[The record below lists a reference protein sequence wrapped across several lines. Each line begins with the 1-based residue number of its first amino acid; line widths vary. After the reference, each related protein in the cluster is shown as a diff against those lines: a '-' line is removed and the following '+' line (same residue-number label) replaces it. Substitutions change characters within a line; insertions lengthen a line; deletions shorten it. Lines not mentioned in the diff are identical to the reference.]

1 MAKIDELREIMQRLR
16 DPRGGC
22 PWDRAQTMSSI
33 VPHTLEEA
41 YEVADA
47 VARDDTDV
55 LRDELGD
62 LLFQVLFLCQLAEE
76 RQAFGLSEVMAALR
90 DKLVRRHPHVF
101 GDEPVLSMT
110 DHALRWEALKAEDRE
125 RSASTSELDDVPRS
139 LPALTRAAK
148 LQKRA
153 ARVGFD
159 WAKAAEALR
168 KFDEECEEVRAALR
182 ESEPLA
188 KLREE
193 LGDTLFALVNVAR
206 KLDVDAEGALRAAN
220 DKFERRFHHIEA
232 RLREQGRSPQDASL
246 VQMDALWDEA
256 KQLGY

>member
-16 DPRGGC
+16 DPDSGC
-22 PWDRAQTMSSI
+22 PWDLAQTMASI

-47 VARDDTDV
+47 VARGDPEA

-76 RQAFGLSEVMAALR
+76 KQAFALNDVMTALR

-101 GDEPVLSMT
+101 GDEPARSMT
-110 DHALRWEALKAEDRE
+110 EHATRWEALKAEDRL
-125 RSASTSELDDVPRS
+125 RGPSTSELDDVPRS
-139 LPALTRAAK
+139 LPALARAAK

-159 WAKAAEALR
+159 WPTVAGALE
-168 KFDEECEEVRAALR
+168 KFDEECEELHGAIRNPASQLETA
-182 ESEPLA
+182 
-188 KLREE
+188 EE
-193 LGDTLFALVNVAR
+193 LGDALFALVNVAR
-206 KLDVDAEGALRAAN
+206 KLHIDAEGALRAAN
-220 DKFERRFHHIEA
+220 DKFDRRFRHIEA
-232 RLREQGRSPQDASL
+232 RLRERARSPHEASL
-246 VQMDALWDEA
+246 QEMDALWDEA